1 MRGVQP
7 SAQQIDRVV
16 ELPAGGDRRVLL
28 PQDVD
33 ENVHRDQAIG
43 VEEQGGEQPLL
54 PWPAQA
60 VGHPSD
66 SYFQWA

>member
-16 ELPAGGDRRVLL
+16 ELPAGGVRRVLL

-43 VEEQGGEQPLL
+43 VEEESGEQPLL
-54 PWPAQA
+54 PWSAQT
-60 VGHPSD
+60 VGYPVD
-66 SYFQWA
+66 PYFQWT